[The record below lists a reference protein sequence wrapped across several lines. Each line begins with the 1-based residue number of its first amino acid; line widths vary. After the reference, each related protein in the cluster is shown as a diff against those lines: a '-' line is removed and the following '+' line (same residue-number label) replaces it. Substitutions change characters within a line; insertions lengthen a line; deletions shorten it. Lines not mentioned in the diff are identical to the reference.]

1 MKRLRGGLPCRPS
14 RNEPSQTSNLRG
26 ILFMLAAV
34 ATFSMMDVC
43 LAAVAAPSGNAGC
56 RLARAD
62 FFALVLTWI
71 ALSGGFRQVVSRR
84 WRRICCAACSPPP
97 CWRRLRMRCVNCR
110 LAEAYSLFFVAPLLV
125 THLPCPCLG
134 NRGEALGSD
143 RDWPGGRLVARPD
156 TGRMFNL
163 GSLAV
168 LFAALAY
175 AISAITVRVLGRT
188 ESTQSMVFWMIVL
201 LSMFATAAAWHDW
214 VALRVADWPILL
226 GLAISGALGQYA
238 ITEAFK
244 NSDASVVVPFDYTA
258 LIWGIAFDAL
268 IWHTTPDRMMLAGA
282 AIIVGSGITDP
293 PRTHTALNACSRKA
307 AQRCR
312 AHGNQFLPKAS
323 SSCSMRS
330 IWLSGSP
337 RARRASARWAK

>member
-1 MKRLRGGLPCRPS
+1 MNLP
-14 RNEPSQTSNLRG
+14 QTSNLRG

-43 LAAVAAPSGNAGC
+43 LKLLSPHYPAMQVAALRGLTSLP
-56 RLARAD
+56 
-62 FFALVLTWI
+62 LVLTWI

-84 WRRICCAACSPPP
+84 WRLHLLRGVLAVAMLAAFANA
-97 CWRRLRMRCVNCR
+97 LRELP

-125 THLPCPCLG
+125 TALAVPLLG
-134 NRGEALGSD
+134 EHVGAKRWAAIVIGLAGV
-143 RDWPGGRLVARPD
+143 LVVLRPD

-268 IWHTTPDRMMLAGA
+268 IWHTTPDRMMLVGA
-282 AIIVGSGITDP
+282 AIIVGSGIYLIRRERT
-293 PRTHTALNACSRKA
+293 PR
-307 AQRCR
+307 
-312 AHGNQFLPKAS
+312 
-323 SSCSMRS
+323 
-330 IWLSGSP
+330 
-337 RARRASARWAK
+337 

>member
-1 MKRLRGGLPCRPS
+1 
-14 RNEPSQTSNLRG
+14 
-26 ILFMLAAV
+26 MLAAV

-43 LAAVAAPSGNAGC
+43 LKLLSPHYPAMQVAALRGLTSLP
-56 RLARAD
+56 
-62 FFALVLTWI
+62 LVLTWI

-84 WRRICCAACSPPP
+84 WRLHLLRGVLAVAMLAAFAYA
-97 CWRRLRMRCVNCR
+97 LRELP

-125 THLPCPCLG
+125 TALAVPLLG
-134 NRGEALGSD
+134 EHVGAKRWAAIVIGLAGV
-143 RDWPGGRLVARPD
+143 LVVLRPD

-214 VALRVADWPILL
+214 VALGVADWPILL

-268 IWHTTPDRMMLAGA
+268 IWHTTPDRMMLVGA
-282 AIIVGSGITDP
+282 AIIVGSGIYLIRRERT
-293 PRTHTALNACSRKA
+293 PR
-307 AQRCR
+307 
-312 AHGNQFLPKAS
+312 
-323 SSCSMRS
+323 
-330 IWLSGSP
+330 
-337 RARRASARWAK
+337 

>member
-1 MKRLRGGLPCRPS
+1 MNLP
-14 RNEPSQTSNLRG
+14 QTSNLRG

-43 LAAVAAPSGNAGC
+43 LKLLSPHYPAMQVAALRGLTSLP
-56 RLARAD
+56 
-62 FFALVLTWI
+62 LVLTWI

-84 WRRICCAACSPPP
+84 WRLHLLRGVLAVAMLAAFAYA
-97 CWRRLRMRCVNCR
+97 LRELP

-125 THLPCPCLG
+125 TALAVPLLG
-134 NRGEALGSD
+134 EHVGAKRWAAILIGLAGV
-143 RDWPGGRLVARPD
+143 LVVLRPD

-268 IWHTTPDRMMLAGA
+268 IWHTTPDRMMLVGA
-282 AIIVGSGITDP
+282 AIIVGSGIYLIRRERT
-293 PRTHTALNACSRKA
+293 PR
-307 AQRCR
+307 
-312 AHGNQFLPKAS
+312 
-323 SSCSMRS
+323 
-330 IWLSGSP
+330 
-337 RARRASARWAK
+337 